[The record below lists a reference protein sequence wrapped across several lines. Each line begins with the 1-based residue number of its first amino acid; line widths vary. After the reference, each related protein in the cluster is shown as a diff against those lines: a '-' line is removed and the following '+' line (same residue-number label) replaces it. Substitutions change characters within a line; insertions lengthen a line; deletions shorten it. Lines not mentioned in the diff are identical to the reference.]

1 MSSLFNLLCK
11 QYIPAKWQM
20 LKRRTF
26 DTFCNLVLPIRKKHA
41 SHYLAYDFWF
51 NMRQPGTNTRILLN
65 IQKELLDISGSDFV
79 LINKVGVGA
88 VNGLNS
94 CQVAAG
100 CPESR
105 RGPAE
110 YRTDRSRPP
119 NSVRLRTP
127 SQPQLR
133 LAALQSA
140 APYTHSLVK
149 PPLDKLALLLHE
161 ICRVM

>member
-1 MSSLFNLLCK
+1 M
-11 QYIPAKWQM
+11 
-20 LKRRTF
+20 
-26 DTFCNLVLPIRKKHA
+26 
-41 SHYLAYDFWF
+41 
-51 NMRQPGTNTRILLN
+51 
-65 IQKELLDISGSDFV
+65 

-94 CQVAAG
+94 CQVAG

-140 APYTHSLVK
+140 APLHTFLGEASSGQACLV
-149 PPLDKLALLLHE
+149 LARDQKSDVSWDDGSGIKWMVE
-161 ICRVM
+161 SG

>member
-1 MSSLFNLLCK
+1 MNQLR
-11 QYIPAKWQM
+11 IE
-20 LKRRTF
+20 
-26 DTFCNLVLPIRKKHA
+26 
-41 SHYLAYDFWF
+41 
-51 NMRQPGTNTRILLN
+51 PGTAQLGTI
-65 IQKELLDISGSDFV
+65 KHEFV

-94 CQVAAG
+94 CQVAG

-140 APYTHSLVK
+140 APLHTFLGEVSSGQAG
-149 PPLDKLALLLHE
+149 PALA
-161 ICRVM
+161 